1 FGKPALGMALMRMSS
16 TAASS
21 CKIGSK
27 ACGPSVQFAP
37 ITWTFLFFSC
47 LAASVGRMSPCVVP
61 SSEYVSCATMGKPE
75 NERMASTARPQRPEL
90 EAIRAERVR
99 LDDLR
104 TRFDVLLVHTKD
116 CFGLRGVQLVEAPL
130 RPHCFV

>member
-1 FGKPALGMALMRMSS
+1 MARLHAEPQRPNRTGDQHFACSRLTGLARNFHAPAIQPLHFIA
-16 TAASS
+16 
-21 CKIGSK
+21 K
-27 ACGPSVQFAP
+27 
-37 ITWTFLFFSC
+37 
-47 LAASVGRMSPCVVP
+47 
-61 SSEYVSCATMGKPE
+61 
-75 NERMASTARPQRPEL
+75 PQRPEL